1 MVKVSEY
8 IMDFIAQKGV
18 RHIFMLPG
26 GGAMHLNDSLGR
38 NKKLTYICNLHEQA
52 CAIAADAYSQ
62 YTNDLGVAL
71 VTTGPG
77 GTNTITGVAGAWLDS
92 TPVLF
97 ISGQVKRPDMIG
109 ERGVRQM
116 GFQEIDIVSVVRPI
130 TKYAVTVMEPSS
142 ISYHLEKAVYL
153 AKHGRPGP
161 VWIDVP
167 LDVQAAMIEEI
178 DLKSFDASEVLQ
190 NTEGEALVDQVSRAI
205 ELLNQAE
212 RPVILA
218 GNGIRLS
225 HALGDFFRLINAL
238 NIPVLTTWK
247 AADFL
252 PEDHPLYAG
261 RPGAVGQR
269 GANFTQQ
276 NADWLLIIGAR
287 LDLGQTAYSHSN
299 FGRGA
304 RKIMVD
310 IDATEIHKMQ
320 MKIDVPVISD
330 AGDFLREFKSQL
342 SKIEKKDPS
351 KWLRRCKEWQA
362 RYPVVL
368 PEYWDCRGFVNDYVL
383 IDILSEELS
392 GNDLLIPGS
401 SGACSERTMQAIRV
415 KEGLRIFNSQGIGS
429 MGFGIPAAIGG
440 CIASD
445 GKRTVCIEGDGG
457 FAMNIQELET
467 VKRLGLP
474 IKFFVLNNGGY
485 GSIQMTQKN
494 YFAGNYVASARSSGL
509 TLPDVVAV
517 SKSFGIPA
525 ATIADQARI
534 RERVQEILETEGP
547 VVCNVIV
554 SPEQV
559 TAPRVSS
566 RQLKEG
572 SMVSMPMED
581 MWPFLEKEEFIAN
594 MLTPATLQVNATLND
609 NKQVEKQ
616 L

>member
-1 MVKVSEY
+1 MVKVSDY
-8 IMDFIAQKGV
+8 IIDFVAQQGV
-18 RHIFMLPG
+18 SHIFMLPG

-38 NKKLTYICNLHEQA
+38 NKKLSYVCNLHEQA

-62 YTNDLGVAL
+62 YTNNLGVAL

-97 ISGQVKRPDMIG
+97 ISGQVKRPDMIRD
-109 ERGVRQM
+109 RGVRQM
-116 GFQEIDIVSVVRPI
+116 GFQEIDIISLVRPI

-142 ISYHLEKAVYL
+142 IRYHLEKAVHL

-167 LDVQAAMIEEI
+167 LDVQAAMIDENNLQGFDESEI
-178 DLKSFDASEVLQ
+178 LQ
-190 NTEGEALVDQVSRAI
+190 RTEGEALAEKVSLAI
-205 ELLNQAE
+205 ELLNKAE

-225 HALGDFFRLINAL
+225 NALDDFFRLIGAL

-252 PEDHPLYAG
+252 PENHPLYAG
-261 RPGAVGQR
+261 RPGAIGQR

-287 LDLGQTAYSHSN
+287 MDLGQTAYTHAN
-299 FGRGA
+299 FARGA

-310 IDATEIHKMQ
+310 IDAAEITKMQ

-330 AGDFLREFKSQL
+330 AGDFLREFNSQL
-342 SKIEKKDPS
+342 SKIEKKDRS
-351 KWLRRCKEWQA
+351 KWLIRCKEWQA
-362 RYPVVL
+362 RYPVIL
-368 PEYWDCRGFVNDYVL
+368 PEYWNDRGYVNDYVL
-383 IDILSEELS
+383 IDVLSDELS
-392 GNDLLIPGS
+392 GNDILIPGS

-415 KEGLRIFNSQGIGS
+415 KAGLRIFNSQGLGP

-440 CIASD
+440 CIAS
-445 GKRTVCIEGDGG
+445 GKRRTVCIDGDGG
-457 FAMNIQELET
+457 FVMNIQDLET

-485 GSIQMTQKN
+485 VSIQTTQKN
-494 YFAGNYVASARSSGL
+494 YFGGNYVASTSSSGL
-509 TLPDVVAV
+509 TLPDITAV
-517 SKSFGIPA
+517 SKAFQIPA
-525 ATIADQARI
+525 DRIADHKRI
-534 RERVQEILETEGP
+534 REKVREILETEGP
-547 VVCNVIV
+547 VVCEVIV
-554 SPEQV
+554 SPEQG

-566 RQLKEG
+566 RTLKDG

-581 MWPFLEKEEFIAN
+581 MWPPLDREELSAN
-594 MLTPATLQVNATLND
+594 MLIPKKEETRALGIRHPNHGA
-609 NKQVEKQ
+609 
-616 L
+616 